1 MVASELKDARMAN
14 WPDIKDDVA
23 KVEAKKHWRF
33 FEASCLEK
41 MFDIEPMTTESL

>member
-33 FEASCLEK
+33 FEVSCLEK
-41 MFDIEPMTTESL
+41 MFDIRTYDN